1 VTPASLSGA
10 FLKDKYMKLN
20 SLLSNPLK
28 IGIALSFALV
38 GCADLNFDP
47 SNLNSMVNTGG
58 KLFKSASNLAS
69 SLDEIGE
76 EEEYYIG
83 RAVAAQ
89 ILTRYTPLNNES
101 ANAYVQKVGMVVA
114 GASSR
119 PETYGGYHFQILNS
133 DEVNAFATPGG
144 FVFITK
150 GFLKLLPDEDALAAV
165 LAHEVSHVIL
175 RHGLDSVDLS
185 KATEALKEI
194 GKEVSAQ
201 SSNTYL
207 TTLTSEF
214 GDSVDK
220 MADAIINNSYSK
232 SQEYKADESGLEI
245 LGNTGY
251 NKNALLTVVENLES
265 AGKSTSGGLF
275 SNHPD
280 LADRI
285 GEVKSD
291 LDIEAAGAATPDQEL
306 RSKRFKA
313 ALAGIA

>member
-1 VTPASLSGA
+1 MKTHLTLKATLALGFILSG
-10 FLKDKYMKLN
+10 
-20 SLLSNPLK
+20 
-28 IGIALSFALV
+28 
-38 GCADLNFDP
+38 CAGYNFDP
-47 SNLNSMVNTGG
+47 SNINSMVDSGG
-58 KLFKSASNLAS
+58 KLFKSASTLAS
-69 SLDEIGE
+69 ALDEIGE

-89 ILTRYTPLNNES
+89 ILTRYAPLANEG

-114 GASSR
+114 GASER
-119 PETYGGYHFQILNS
+119 PETFGGYHFQILSS

-144 FVFITK
+144 FVFITT

-185 KATEALKEI
+185 KATEALREI
-194 GKEVSAQ
+194 GKEVSSQ
-201 SSNTYL
+201 SNNTYL

-220 MADAIINNSYSK
+220 MADSIINNSYSK
-232 SQEYKADESGLEI
+232 SQEYKADETGLGI
-245 LGNTGY
+245 LASTGY
-251 NKNALLTVVENLES
+251 NQNALLTVVENLEK

-280 LADRI
+280 LADRVDA
-285 GEVKSD
+285 VKDD
-291 LDIEAAGAATPDQEL
+291 LDGEASGEATSDQQL
-306 RSKRFKA
+306 RGKRFNA
-313 ALAGIA
+313 ALRGLL